1 MDKIRQLLEIFFE
14 NKARVIQHKNNACS
28 TYACS

>member
-14 NKARVIQHKNNACS
+14 NKARVIQHKNNAWKILIN
-28 TYACS
+28 